1 MSPKSGN
8 PEFTVIGS
16 GIIGISSALALQ
28 KEGFRVTVVDRE
40 KSGQSCSFGNAGA
53 ISPSSALPNSLPGI
67 MFKVP
72 GWLFRQDGP
81 LFIQWQYFPKLIPWL
96 IRFLNSANWDKVDET
111 TSSLLALHASC
122 FRLYQDLVK
131 EIGAEDLIV
140 ESPVIHLY
148 KKEEDFKGALSIWKI
163 LKNKGIDY
171 EELDEPLVRE
181 NEPNL
186 SSDYLR
192 GTLPELGIQFQSL
205 PAGGKNVRTFS
216 E

>member
-40 KSGQSCSFGNAGA
+40 KPGQSCSFGNAGA
-53 ISPSSALPNSLPGI
+53 ISPSSALPNSLPGM

-72 GWLFRQDGP
+72 GWLFREDGP

-96 IRFLNSANWDKVDET
+96 IRFLNCANWDKVDET

-122 FRLYQDLVK
+122 FRPLS
-131 EIGAEDLIV
+131 
-140 ESPVIHLY
+140 ESGQRNWSRRP
-148 KKEEDFKGALSIWKI
+148 DC
-163 LKNKGIDY
+163 GITGHP
-171 EELDEPLVRE
+171 PL
-181 NEPNL
+181 
-186 SSDYLR
+186 
-192 GTLPELGIQFQSL
+192 
-205 PAGGKNVRTFS
+205 
-216 E
+216 